1 MNSVFTLA
9 AMVEAALGPLHELG
23 ELPRCGPSHM
33 EILHGLLGCVE
44 PHAHKRRMV
53 IADTGSLS
61 LSLILYIIVFVVFFW
76 TLFPIFFQLKI
87 LTWKYINMSATAKS
101 FNFVVTNFRC

>member
-9 AMVEAALGPLHELG
+9 TMEKAALGPLHERG

-33 EILHGLLGCVE
+33 EISHGLLGCVE
-44 PHAHKRRMV
+44 PRAHKRRMV

-61 LSLILYIIVFVVFFW
+61 ISLILYIIVFW
-76 TLFPIFFQLKI
+76 TLFSIFFQLKT
-87 LTWKYINMSATAKS
+87 LTLE
-101 FNFVVTNFRC
+101 